1 MNREQIE
8 QYDPIR
14 RADAPI
20 GTRVRVNHR
29 NLELWQKVS
38 TGGYNGNGECIMRV
52 IFTKFTHK
60 GKGAVAAPATF
71 GRTS

>member
-1 MNREQIE
+1 MNREQVE

-14 RADAPI
+14 HADAP
-20 GTRVRVNHR
+20 
-29 NLELWQKVS
+29 KVS
-38 TGGYNGNGECIMRV
+38 TDGYNGNGECIMRV